1 MPDALEYQRRTPE
14 SSVLYRVVQQ
24 NLETFLAS
32 AQEHGRVVPRFV
44 ERELRA
50 FLDCGLLCRGFLR
63 VRCKTCG
70 DDRLVA
76 FSCYLQLKTIR
87 STRGEGGVGDGEG

>member
-1 MPDALEYQRRTPE
+1 M
-14 SSVLYRVVQQ
+14 LYRVVQQ

-50 FLDCGLLCRGFLR
+50 YLACGILAHGFLR

-70 DDRLVA
+70 HDRLVA
-76 FSCYLQLKTIR
+76 FSCYLELKTIR
-87 STRGEGGVGDGEG
+87 SRERESLDSRALATAVLQIVSDRRARR